1 MITASVEL
9 DLSKLDYVRG
19 SGANK
24 AIRMGFNKA
33 MVPVK
38 EAVIK
43 TAPADKGSLKKSIKI
58 KVKYYKASKTWAGIA
73 GPSMKFKRSGGKIKR
88 GPNKGQ
94 KRTIRPARYAHVV
107 NWGSKKMR
115 GRKFLEKSLSQTR
128 AKFANDLAQFIKD
141 KLAEELNKK

>member
-1 MITASVEL
+1 MIRASVEL

-19 SGANK
+19 SGMNK

-38 EAVIK
+38 DAVIK
-43 TAPADKGSLKKSIKI
+43 NAPADKGSLKKSIKI
-58 KVKYYKASKTWAGIA
+58 KVKYYKSSKTWAGIA
-73 GPSMKFKRSGGKIKR
+73 GPSAKFKRSGGKIKR
-88 GPNKGQ
+88 GKNKGQ

-107 NWGSKKMR
+107 NWGSRKMK
-115 GRKFLEKSLSQTR
+115 GRKFLEASMSSTK

-141 KLAEELNKK
+141 KLAEQLNKK